1 MHISLLDVILD
12 GGKSIHTT
20 VAFEPEYI
28 RFAPGVSFM
37 ELDKIEQGGN
47 SPHIQ
52 TYPIKEKT
60 PVELSVENLGN
71 KVLEIKAQGS
81 LTVRIP
87 CDRCLKETD
96 CLIPIDF
103 SHKVDMK
110 VTSWERIKELD
121 ESAYLTD
128 TDLDVD
134 TLVYL
139 EVLMN
144 WPCKVLC
151 KPDCAGLCPVCGK
164 DLNLGPCG
172 CGKEPSDLRM
182 AVIGDL
188 FSDL

>member
-12 GGKSIHTT
+12 GRKSIHTT
-20 VAFEPEYI
+20 VPFEPDCI
-28 RFAPGVSFM
+28 RFAPGVPFM
-37 ELDKIEQGGN
+37 ELDDLKREGH
-47 SPHIQ
+47 SLPIQ
-52 TYPIKEKT
+52 SYPIKEKT

-71 KVLEIKAQGS
+71 KVLGIKAQGS
-81 LTVRIP
+81 LTVSIP

-96 CLIPIDF
+96 CLIPYDF

-110 VTSWERIKELD
+110 VTSEERIKDLD

-134 TLVYL
+134 ILVYL

-151 KPDCAGLCPVCGK
+151 KSDCAGLCPVCGK

-172 CGKEPSDLRM
+172 CSKEPTDLRM

-188 FSDL
+188 FNDL